1 MRNKKETLCIMN
13 IGQSESESPADKKR
27 LLYIDSYLAVFN
39 KACGDICEEPSLPFI
54 FARCFKDLY
63 GDSKPLPPFI
73 HCFNR
78 LDRPVSGAVL
88 LVFDKA
94 FLPRLQNQF
103 TEHQKKALAV
113 KKVYTAVLEGSLPI
127 SGDFALLEHYLRFD
141 ARRQK
146 AFVCEKD
153 ARRAKLARLLWR
165 PVFSTGRY
173 TFAEIELI
181 TGRTHQIR
189 CQLAHEGYHIK
200 GDVKYGARRS
210 DPLGGIR
217 LHASRL
223 RFEHPVTNEVIDI
236 AAPLLKTDALWQ
248 AYGGF

>member
-1 MRNKKETLCIMN
+1 MN
-13 IGQSESESPADKKR
+13 IGQSESESPVDKKR

-39 KACGDICEEPSLPFI
+39 KACGDICEQPSLPFI

-63 GDSKPLPPFI
+63 GDSKPLPSFI

-94 FLPRLQNQF
+94 LLPRLQNQF

-153 ARRAKLARLLWR
+153 ARNIEAILNAHFRSWHLRA
-165 PVFSTGRY
+165 
-173 TFAEIELI
+173 II
-181 TGRTHQIR
+181 NTHSHADHTDR
-189 CQLAHEGYHIK
+189 
-200 GDVKYGARRS
+200 
-210 DPLGGIR
+210 
-217 LHASRL
+217 ASRHW
-223 RFEHPVTNEVIDI
+223 RMRDQPVRHI
-236 AAPLLKTDALWQ
+236 PQ
-248 AYGGF
+248 AGELQQ